1 MSDSVEEYLVDI
13 LVDPIKLK
21 IQTNYIKTLWLLNKE
36 PELEEL
42 VKFLEQ
48 MDVLIRTKKAKESDQ
63 RKNKEERDYLE
74 GQKYAEHQQ
83 LMEQMERAQHIHN
96 PNIWT
101 TAIGNPDYS
110 PRGITTTINTGTTT
124 AIKEKSKAA
133 KYWDKYKGSF
143 DPPF

>member
-13 LVDPIKLK
+13 LVDPVKLK

-83 LMEQMERAQHIHN
+83 LMEQMHQASHIHN
-96 PNIWT
+96 PNTWT
-101 TAIGNPDYS
+101 TTTGYV
-110 PRGITTTINTGTTT
+110 PRGITTNTGTTT